1 MFENIH
7 LFIGYFAA
15 VLTTGSFLPQAIKT
29 IKTRET
35 SGISLVMYSLFSL
48 GVLLWL
54 IYGLL
59 VKDYIIV
66 LANLITLVFALIILI
81 ICLLNL
87 KKNRKNIK

>member
-7 LFIGYFAA
+7 LIIGYFAA
-15 VLTTGSFLPQAIKT
+15 ILTTGSFLPQAIKT
-29 IKTRET
+29 IKTRDT

-48 GVLLWL
+48 GVLMWL

-66 LANLITLVFALIILI
+66 LANLITLFFALIILI

-87 KKNRKNIK
+87 KKRIKNIK